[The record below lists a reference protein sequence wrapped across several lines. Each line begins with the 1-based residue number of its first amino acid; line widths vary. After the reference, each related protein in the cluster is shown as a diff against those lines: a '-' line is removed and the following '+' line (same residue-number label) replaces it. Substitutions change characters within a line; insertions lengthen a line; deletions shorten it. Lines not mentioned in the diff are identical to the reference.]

1 MIERFRATAPPQ
13 APVGIEI
20 AVRPAAELLIGL
32 YALTVSEPRPSEE
45 SWVPALTDCSPQ
57 LRRLVKRIGTDSG
70 ELWLHLLGLALD
82 LPTTSA
88 STFIGRLAEVEA
100 LELRRHLVGA
110 YCPAWI
116 AAVGGDV
123 LERAAAGERGAA
135 AVLLADDCYYGGHAA
150 TALAQILPLS
160 ASKTKQLVIATIE
173 QFQEE
178 IFRERDE
185 ALLARLRAGGLAHQA
200 QIDTARLEHTVAL
213 VTGGYTY
220 RPEPDVARIVL
231 VPHLAAPPWILLCQ
245 HRDARLICYPAE
257 QVSTDPE
264 KDLRNRL
271 LRLGRTLSD
280 EKRVEIIRHL
290 AAGPATLNELTA
302 VTALSK
308 STVHHHMAQIRAA
321 GLIAVHGNARN
332 FSYSLS
338 DEGMSLSLSLLS
350 AGFGLDSGLNGPTR
364 PAR

>member
-1 MIERFRATAPPQ
+1 MIERFKAEAPPR
-13 APVGIEI
+13 APLEIEI

-45 SWVPALTDCSPQ
+45 SWVPALSDCSAQ
-57 LRRLVKRIGTDSG
+57 LQRLVERIGTGSG

-88 STFIGRLAEVEA
+88 SAFVGRLADVDA
-100 LELRRHLVGA
+100 LELRRYLAGA
-110 YCPAWI
+110 YCPAWV
-116 AAVGGDV
+116 AAVGADV
-123 LERAAAGERGAA
+123 LERAASGDSSAA
-135 AVLLADDCYYGGHAA
+135 AVLLADDCYYGGHAP
-150 TALAQILPLS
+150 TALARILPLS

-173 QFQEE
+173 KFQAE
-178 IFRERDE
+178 IFRERED
-185 ALLARLRAGGLAHQA
+185 ALLARLRARGLAHQA
-200 QIDTARLEHTVAL
+200 QIDTARPMETVAL

-220 RPEPDVARIVL
+220 EPEPDVARIVL

-264 KDLRNRL
+264 QDLRNRL

-280 EKRVEIIRHL
+280 EKRVDIIRHL
-290 AAGPATLNELTA
+290 AAGPATLNELTQ
-302 VTALSK
+302 VTGLSK
-308 STVHHHMAQIRAA
+308 STVHHHMAQIRSA
-321 GLIAVHGNARN
+321 GLVALHGNARN

-338 DEGMSLSLSLLS
+338 DEGLALSLSLLS
-350 AGFGLDSGLNGPTR
+350 AGFGS